1 MLTGEQVFSQLTAV
15 TDVSESDRTAVMPF
29 CLAAAAVI
37 NARLRPDADDT
48 DSRLL
53 TAAVAVAYSRYLLI
67 RNAAESDV
75 ESLKAG
81 DVTISRSSAPV
92 MQAAENFRKTALA
105 DASGLLTDD
114 GFLFDSVS

>member
-1 MLTGEQVFSQLTAV
+1 MLTGEQVFAQLTAV
-15 TDVSESDRTAVMPF
+15 TDIAETDKTAVMPF
-29 CLAAAAVI
+29 CEAAAALI
-37 NARLRPDADDT
+37 NARIRTDADES

-67 RNAAESDV
+67 RGAAESDV
-75 ESLKAG
+75 ASLKAG

-92 MQAAENFRKTALA
+92 MQAAENFCKTALA

>member
-15 TDVSESDRTAVMPF
+15 TDVEEADKASVMPF
-29 CLAAAAVI
+29 CEAAAAVI
-37 NARLRPDADDT
+37 NAKMRTDADES

-75 ESLKAG
+75 ASLKAG

-105 DASGLLTDD
+105 DASELLTDD
-114 GFLFDSVS
+114 GFLFDCVP